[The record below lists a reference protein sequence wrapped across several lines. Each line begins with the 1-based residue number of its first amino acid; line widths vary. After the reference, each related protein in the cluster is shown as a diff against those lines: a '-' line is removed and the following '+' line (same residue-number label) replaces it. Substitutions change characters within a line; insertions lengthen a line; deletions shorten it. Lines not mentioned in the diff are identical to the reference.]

1 MIATNKVAHWPDS
14 MNVTVDIDTGQFSN
28 GPKPEQFT
36 QWVHRAIDLGTPAH
50 MSLVSP
56 GVSIRL
62 VDETESAALN
72 SQYREKQGATNVLS
86 FPAHIPEPLQALMDP
101 IPLGDLAICAAVV
114 EREAALQQKAVL
126 AHWAHMTVHG
136 TLHLL
141 GHDHQHD
148 SEAEAMEQLEAT
160 ILASLGFADNPYDN
174 DNPDLNS
181 DQNQGQN
188 AHPH

>member
-1 MIATNKVAHWPDS
+1 MIATNRAAHWPDS
-14 MNVTVDIDTGQFSN
+14 MNVTVDIDNGQFSN
-28 GPKPEQFT
+28 GPKPAQFT
-36 QWVHRAIDLGTPAH
+36 QWVQCAIERGTPAH

-56 GVSIRL
+56 AISIRL

-72 SQYREKQGATNVLS
+72 SQYRDRQGATNVLS

-101 IPLGDLAICAAVV
+101 VPLGDLAICAAVV

-160 ILASLGFADNPYDN
+160 ILASLGFLDNPYN
-174 DNPDLNS
+174 DPDSSSDLNS
-181 DQNQGQN
+181 GHDTN
-188 AHPH
+188 PH